1 MPERQKRYSD
11 RREAHTCPLSDACCV
26 TAARGTCP
34 QSSRPATK
42 YAATYRRIS
51 HARPYLDPRSEDNRW
66 RPGTLEKLEK
76 LLGIDESDYE
86 ESFANSLNFDTE
98 TVAGRRTWLDTFPP
112 WRPAKDLAKIMR
124 RNRLREFV
132 AVVPDAQRTPM
143 ARLMKEAGVHDH
155 VGGDT
160 RLLQV
165 PDSLSRLELDEEL
178 KSDCPHPGVCRVAG
192 NPDMSEP
199 QEDCARACLG
209 EPRPTATLSEC
220 RPMAYPRKRVRRG
233 WAPSWCVKDHDGDAL
248 RCASSR
254 QQSRRI
260 CTHHRS
266 LWPRSGCRAACDS
279 QAGKRGSNQ
288 AGHYDVNPTPEQPPA
303 DE

>member
-1 MPERQKRYSD
+1 MCNCSKGDLPAVFATRDKV
-11 RREAHTCPLSDACCV
+11 RRHLS
-26 TAARGTCP
+26 THK
-34 QSSRPATK
+34 SSE
-42 YAATYRRIS
+42 
-51 HARPYLDPRSEDNRW
+51 ARPYLDPRSEDNRW

-86 ESFANSLNFDTE
+86 EGFANGLNFDTE

-178 KSDCPHPGVCRVAG
+178 KSDCPHPGVCRVEG

-199 QEDCARACLG
+199 HEDCARACLG

-220 RPMAYPRKRVRRG
+220 RPMAYPLKRVRRG
-233 WAPSWCVKDHDGDAL
+233 CAPSWCVKDHDGDAL
-248 RCASSR
+248 RCAAVMMVCFITAAEPTDLYTPPEPVAKDWLPSSMRLPSR
-254 QQSRRI
+254 QKRKQPGRPLRRRPDAGAAASRRV
-260 CTHHRS
+260 S
-266 LWPRSGCRAACDS
+266 
-279 QAGKRGSNQ
+279 
-288 AGHYDVNPTPEQPPA
+288 E
-303 DE
+303 E